1 MKGKK
6 IVNLRTHIGIT
17 QFAGQQTLEAAKLIN
32 AKFELNTVGV
42 YVKATNT
49 ASKTFEVLIPF
60 SNITHI
66 ELADDPEAAKDAQKA
81 K

>member
-1 MKGKK
+1 MKGKR

-17 QFAGQQTLEAAKLIN
+17 QFAGQQTLEAAKMI
-32 AKFELNTVGV
+32 KPTFELTAIGV

-66 ELADDPEAAKDAQKA
+66 ELVDDVDAAKEAKA

>member
-17 QFAGQQTLEAAKLIN
+17 QFAGQQTLEATKL
-32 AKFELNTVGV
+32 KECKMELNAVGV
-42 YVKATNT
+42 VVKARQGEHM
-49 ASKTFEVLIPF
+49 KEVLIPF

-66 ELADDPEAAKDAQKA
+66 ELVDDVDAAKEAKA

>member
-17 QFAGQQTLEAAKLIN
+17 QFAGQQTLEIAKL
-32 AKFELNTVGV
+32 KECKMELNAVGV
-42 YVKATNT
+42 VVKA
-49 ASKTFEVLIPF
+49 KQGEHVKEVLIPF

-66 ELADDPEAAKDAQKA
+66 ELAEEEVEAKA
-81 K
+81 KKD